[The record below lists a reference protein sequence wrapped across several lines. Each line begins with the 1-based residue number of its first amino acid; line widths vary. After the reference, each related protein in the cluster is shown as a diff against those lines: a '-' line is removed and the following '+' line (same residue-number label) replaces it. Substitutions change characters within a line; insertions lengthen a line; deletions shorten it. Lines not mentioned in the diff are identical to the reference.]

1 MIDTKNFI
9 FICVVVFVAML
20 IGIYIPYKLSSR
32 NYSEPQEVASTTIP
46 SVTVTYTNKGFE
58 PNIVEIKHG
67 DTVEWLNTSDK
78 LMWVASDPHPS
89 HTDLPGFDERGVY
102 SDQTKHFIPVAYAH
116 SKVTRYKYTF
126 LKVGSWHYHNHLI
139 PNDRGVVIAK

>member
-1 MIDTKNFI
+1 MIDAKNFV

-20 IGIYIPYKLSSR
+20 IGVYIPYKLSSR
-32 NYSEPQEVASTTIP
+32 NHSEPQKVASTTTP

-58 PNIVEIKHG
+58 PNTVQIKPG
-67 DTVEWLNTSDK
+67 DTVEWRNTSDK

-89 HTDLPGFDERGVY
+89 HTDLPGFDERGID
-102 SDQTKHFIPVAYAH
+102 SDQTKYFIPVAYAH
-116 SKVTRYKYTF
+116 SKVTRYEYTF

-139 PNDRGVVIAK
+139 PNDRGVVIVK